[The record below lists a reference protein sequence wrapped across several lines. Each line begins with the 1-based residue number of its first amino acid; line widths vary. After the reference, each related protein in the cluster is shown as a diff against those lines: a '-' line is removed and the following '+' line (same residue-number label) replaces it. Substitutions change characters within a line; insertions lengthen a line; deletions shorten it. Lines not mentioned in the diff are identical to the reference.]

1 MDLAPAAW
9 SSNPMTKAVLSSHTP
24 LQPIK
29 IRLGD
34 LGLARENLRFEEP
47 ADDGVEQLADTIL
60 AAGLLIPIIV
70 RAGQKSEAPYMALDG
85 RRRRFALLQLEDRG
99 AITDDYLVD
108 GLLAADKPSQAAAV
122 LLPNTERAPVHV
134 ADVILAI
141 GKMRKARMDT
151 ASISKAL
158 GYSQTEVKRL
168 EALAS
173 LDPLVIQALR
183 EGRLSLRQARLFARL
198 PSLDAQAEFAKS
210 ALDGQFYDYQLRQ
223 VMEAGRVTVEDAR
236 LVLVGLDRYLAAGGR
251 TDSDLFGEMPD
262 AVLDV
267 DILERLWRDSVQP
280 IIEHFK
286 SQDLAVYL
294 GPEGAYRAPEGF
306 DALPYVYARELD
318 EHRMCALQTA
328 KALLTERVEALGQYD
343 ASSAEAFAQLL
354 GVLEAEHA
362 AAAAPLQAT
371 ELGAVVLAPSPDR
384 GIQARF
390 YAKPAQTVDLGDDV
404 EDDEADQILPDRR
417 NPPKPAP
424 EIEIPPMSVDIEGAS
439 HVLHETRT
447 DVATRGLIRDLADN
461 PDTALTV
468 LVAQLFKAV
477 VLAGQG
483 GATDS
488 ATAISASGY
497 RWGNAPPLPALD
509 GEVRSRLEV
518 QKAAYK
524 ASGHRPIAFVTS
536 LDSQD
541 RLGLMA
547 ELVAVTLNL
556 RETRTTL
563 IRKAA
568 RAEAMEI
575 AALCGSDIS
584 SYWTPDEAF
593 LSAHSK
599 PQLLKLL
606 AQMGVEDDVSA
617 GLKKDA
623 LVKRVA
629 RIAADIGWAPPS
641 LSWRPEVAQDASLEA
656 EGSQEEAVCT
666 PEDQEDALPT
676 SQAA

>member
-1 MDLAPAAW
+1 
-9 SSNPMTKAVLSSHTP
+9 MTKVAPSSKSP

-29 IRLGD
+29 LRLGD
-34 LGLARENLRFEEP
+34 LGLARENLRYDEP

-60 AAGLLIPIIV
+60 AAGLMIPIIV
-70 RAGQKSEAPYMALDG
+70 RAGHKSEAPYMALDG
-85 RRRRFALLQLEDRG
+85 RRRRFALLQLKDRG

-108 GLLAADKPSQAAAV
+108 GLLAADKPSQVAAV

-158 GYSQTEVKRL
+158 GYSQTEIKRL

-198 PSLDAQAEFAKS
+198 PSLDTQAEFAKS
-210 ALDGQFYDYQLRQ
+210 ALEGQFYDYQLRQ
-223 VMEAGRVTVEDAR
+223 MVEAGRVTVEDAR

-262 AVLDV
+262 ALLDG
-267 DILERLWRDSVQP
+267 DILERLWRDGVQP

-286 SQDLAVYL
+286 AQDLAVFL

-318 EHRMCALQTA
+318 EHRMSALQTA
-328 KALLTERVEALGQYD
+328 KTHLTERVEALGQYD
-343 ASSAEAFAQLL
+343 ASSAEAFAELL

-362 AAAAPLQAT
+362 VAAAPLQAT
-371 ELGAVVLAPSPDR
+371 ELGAVVLAPSSER
-384 GIQARF
+384 AILARF
-390 YAKPAQTVDLGDDV
+390 YAKPAQNLDLDDDDL
-404 EDDEADQILPDRR
+404 EGDEADQILPDRR
-417 NPPKPAP
+417 NPPKPTP
-424 EIEIPPMSVDIEGAS
+424 EIEIPSMSVDIDGAS

-497 RWGNAPPLPALD
+497 RWGNAPALPALD

-518 QKAAYK
+518 RKAAYK
-524 ASGHRPIAFVTS
+524 ASGHRPIAFVTG
-536 LDSQD
+536 LDPQD

-575 AALCGSDIS
+575 AALCRSDIS

-606 AQMGVEDDVSA
+606 AQMGVEDEVAA

-629 RIAADIGWAPPS
+629 RIAADLGWAPPS
-641 LSWRPEVAQDASLEA
+641 LSWRPEVAQDTSLEA
-656 EGSQEEAVCT
+656 EGAEDVAVDA

-676 SQAA
+676 SVAA